1 MVANAI
7 APEAAPRATAPT
19 SEPIPIEELPNFNVE
34 AYCRKFA
41 RLNLKTLNY
50 DSEVSLSLLGGTSVL
65 EIQDRVNLH
74 RAATTSASGM
84 KLPIRDVRALVA
96 IGGKSEILS

>member
-65 EIQDRVNLH
+65 DIQDRVNLH
-74 RAATTSASGM
+74 RAATTSA
-84 KLPIRDVRALVA
+84 LA
-96 IGGKSEILS
+96 